1 MCNVQNAIIGG
12 PPISSNPAGQPN
24 DKGGVEVRDGGDV
37 PGVTGRFTILET
49 SPSALRILSFLVCL
63 IDESKLSNSDKS
75 VHGKVFTVCY
85 PMARDV
91 RTSVSGARAHQP
103 LIHHGKLPRPS

>member
-1 MCNVQNAIIGG
+1 MCKCTECDHRWAADLA
-12 PPISSNPAGQPN
+12 SNPAGQPN

-49 SPSALRILSFLVCL
+49 SPSALRILSCLVCL

-75 VHGKVFTVCY
+75 VHL
-85 PMARDV
+85 
-91 RTSVSGARAHQP
+91 SVERSLQYATLWLVKPEQVWVGP
-103 LIHHGKLPRPS
+103 ELISL